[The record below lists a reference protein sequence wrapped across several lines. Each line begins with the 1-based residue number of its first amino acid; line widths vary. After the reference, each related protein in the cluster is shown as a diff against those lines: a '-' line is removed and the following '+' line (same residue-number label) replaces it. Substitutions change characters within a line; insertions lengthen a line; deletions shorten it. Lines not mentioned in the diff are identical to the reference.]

1 MSKIKHGLTI
11 PWEVADQIT
20 IENLKEHLKSLQ
32 DELDAYFNEGE
43 YLHEEDVENYRKN
56 IIPALR
62 FIIEYYGGDL
72 DE

>member
-1 MSKIKHGLTI
+1 MSNIKHGLVI

-32 DELDAYFNEGE
+32 DELDAYLNEGE
-43 YLHEEDVENYRKN
+43 YMHEEDVENYRKN
-56 IIPALR
+56 IMPALL
-62 FIIEYYGGDL
+62 FIIEYYGGDV